1 MSALSTFD
9 IVVIASDFEDEE
21 VRGKR
26 GYLIGEVTQTQIA
39 VFVYD
44 LERVWCLHPDD
55 VRATGERDIEA
66 QNHRGPVIRVNSH
79 GEIVG

>member
-1 MSALSTFD
+1 MSGLATFD
-9 IVVIASDFEDEE
+9 VVVIAPDFEDEE

-26 GYLIGEVTQTQIA
+26 GYLIGEVTPTGLA

-44 LERVWCLHPDD
+44 LERVWCLHPND
-55 VRATGERDIEA
+55 VRRTGERDIEA
-66 QNHRGPVIRVNSH
+66 ESYRGPVIRVNSR